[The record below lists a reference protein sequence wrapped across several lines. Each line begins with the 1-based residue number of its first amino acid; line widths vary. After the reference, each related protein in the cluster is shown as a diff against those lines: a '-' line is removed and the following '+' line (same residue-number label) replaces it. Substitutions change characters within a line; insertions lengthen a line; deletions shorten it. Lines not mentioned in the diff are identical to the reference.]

1 LRPKVA
7 RELLLKAGS
16 RLAVRQR
23 SGARPERD
31 VPPCTNPNATSV
43 LLGNLTSPSANMFIL
58 VLFDDNGMEVDFQS
72 LGGQPVTF
80 QPPPRPR

>member
-1 LRPKVA
+1 M
-7 RELLLKAGS
+7 LLKAGP